1 MGKLPVISDRVMAI
15 DAGAALA
22 ISAGIVAATNEL
34 VFMSVFVPA
43 VLVARTLLLGPHL
56 RREWGFG
63 LGTEVLFLA
72 GCTLV
77 GAFND
82 WNSVV
87 RHGVYAYHAPTF
99 FPAFTTIP
107 EWMLLFWGFILRS
120 LVTLF
125 RWERMQPPASVSNA
139 SRFAADHAVVR
150 VGLQIAIVLATRQA
164 IYRLYEDP
172 IGSWV
177 PFAAALVLYAVLLQP
192 RRYEMK
198 IGLGFL
204 VAGPLIEAA
213 YIQWGGLH
221 DYRLGWFLGV
231 PLWIALWWV
240 LAVLIWSDFSAR
252 ILGRIGH
259 LESTYISATP
269 LEPVG
274 QSKD

>member
-1 MGKLPVISDRVMAI
+1 MAKLPVISDRVMAI
-15 DAGAALA
+15 DAAAALA
-22 ISAGIVAATNEL
+22 VSAGIVAATNEL
-34 VFMSVFVPA
+34 VFMSLFVPA
-43 VLVARTLLLGPHL
+43 VLVARTLLLAPHL

-63 LGTEVLFLA
+63 LGTELLLLA

-99 FPAFTTIP
+99 FPEFTTIP

-125 RWERMQPPASVSNA
+125 RWERLQPPVVVSNA
-139 SRFAADHAVVR
+139 SRLAADNAALR
-150 VGLQIAIVLATRQA
+150 IGLQFALILVTRQA

-172 IGSWV
+172 VWSWA
-177 PFAAALVLYAVLLQP
+177 PFAAALALYAVLLTP
-192 RRYEMK
+192 RRYELK
-198 IGLGFL
+198 VGLGFL
-204 VAGPLIEAA
+204 IAGPLIEAA
-213 YIQWGGLH
+213 YIQYGGLH

-240 LAVLIWSDFSAR
+240 LAVLIWSDLSAR
-252 ILGRIGH
+252 ILRRIAPS
-259 LESTYISATP
+259 ERDEISGLPYTTIH
-269 LEPVG
+269 
-274 QSKD
+274 D

>member
-1 MGKLPVISDRVMAI
+1 MRKLPVISDRVMAI

-22 ISAGIVAATNEL
+22 ISVGIVFATNGL
-34 VFMSVFVPA
+34 VFMSVFVPM
-43 VLVARTLLLGPHL
+43 VLVVRTLLLAPHL
-56 RREWGFG
+56 KREWGFG
-63 LGTEVLFLA
+63 LGAELLFLA

-125 RWERMQPPASVSNA
+125 RWERLQPPAAISNA
-139 SRFAADHAVVR
+139 SRFSADHAGLR
-150 VGLQIAIVLATRQA
+150 IGLQIALILATRQA

-172 IGSWV
+172 LWSWA
-177 PFAAALVLYAVLLQP
+177 PFAAALVLYAVLVPP
-192 RRYEMK
+192 RRYELK

-204 VAGPLIEAA
+204 LAGPLIEAA

-221 DYRLGWFLGV
+221 DYRLGWFFGV

-252 ILGRIGH
+252 ILGRIAGRERDEKGGLPYTTIH
-259 LESTYISATP
+259 
-269 LEPVG
+269 G
-274 QSKD
+274 